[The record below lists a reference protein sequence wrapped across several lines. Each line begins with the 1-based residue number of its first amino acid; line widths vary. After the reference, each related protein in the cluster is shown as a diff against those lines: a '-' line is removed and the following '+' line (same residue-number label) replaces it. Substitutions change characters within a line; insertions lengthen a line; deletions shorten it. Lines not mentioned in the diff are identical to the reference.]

1 MSTSWGGLDP
11 LLRALR
17 AVAILAMLGLLIAVV
32 LSVVFDGTRSVDPTL
47 AAMLIG
53 AILLALG
60 YPFALR
66 LPGVVVQRKEDEEK
80 DD

>member
-1 MSTSWGGLDP
+1 MASWGGLDP

-17 AVAILAMLGLLIAVV
+17 AVAILALLGLLAALIISVV
-32 LSVVFDGTRSVDPTL
+32 LDSTRDVDPTL
-47 AAMLIG
+47 AAMLLG

-66 LPGVVVQRKEDEEK
+66 LPGVVVQREEDK
-80 DD
+80 DKHD

>member
-1 MSTSWGGLDP
+1 MASWGGLDP

-17 AVAILAMLGLLIAVV
+17 AVAILAMLGLLAALVISVV
-32 LSVVFDGTRSVDPTL
+32 LDATRDVDPTL

-66 LPGVVVQRKEDEEK
+66 LPGVVVQRKEDEK
-80 DD
+80 RDD